1 MIRHRPAGGGHPYL
15 ADPDQRLP
23 TDPVAGEPI
32 ELRATAP
39 ISGGLLAIEL
49 DTGSLRS
56 VVPAEPLG
64 PDVAIARR
72 PGRGRRAW
80 TALLPAQAAG
90 TRLRYAAMARLVS
103 DDIEWLRA
111 DRGPLRVRFALR
123 LGPEARVI
131 GFGERFDVLDQRG
144 RRLDVRVYEQ
154 YKNQGN
160 RTYMPVPFAIVVPGA
175 GAPAWGFHVRTT
187 RRSWYDV
194 GATREDR
201 LSIEVA
207 LDPADLEPT
216 VEVRL
221 YLGTPAD
228 ILRAFLAETGGAAVP
243 PAWVFHPWMSGNEW
257 NTEARIRAEVIR
269 SLELGIPV
277 GVIVIEAWSDEST
290 FVAFR
295 DARYEVHVGGEP
307 HRLADFT
314 FPPDGAWPNPK
325 GLVDW
330 LHANDI
336 RVLLWQVPLLRTRP
350 LLAGQPRADRD
361 LMVARGYGV
370 RQANRRPYRNRG
382 WWFPGA
388 LMPDWTNPDARA
400 WWLERRRYLI
410 EELGIDGF
418 KTDGGEHAW
427 GDALRYADGTRGSE
441 SNNRVPVLAAAAYQ
455 ELLQSAGRDPVTFS
469 RAGFTGA
476 ASVPLHWAG
485 DEDSTWE
492 AFRASITAG
501 LSAGASGIFF
511 WGWDLAGFSGEV
523 PSAELY
529 LRATAM
535 ACFCPVMQYHA
546 EYNHHRLPSND
557 RTPWNIAERTGDPRV
572 IPIFRRFAQVRERI
586 VPYLVEQA
594 TRSVETGRPLMR
606 ALGFEWPDDPQAWD
620 HPYEYLLGDDL
631 LVAPIVETGVTSL
644 EVYLPIGEWVDF
656 WTEERIDGGRTVRRD
671 TPLEVIPVY
680 RAMR

>member
-1 MIRHRPAGGGHPYL
+1 
-15 ADPDQRLP
+15 
-23 TDPVAGEPI
+23 
-32 ELRATAP
+32 
-39 ISGGLLAIEL
+39 
-49 DTGSLRS
+49 
-56 VVPAEPLG
+56 
-64 PDVAIARR
+64 
-72 PGRGRRAW
+72 
-80 TALLPAQAAG
+80 
-90 TRLRYAAMARLVS
+90 
-103 DDIEWLRA
+103 
-111 DRGPLRVRFALR
+111 
-123 LGPEARVI
+123 
-131 GFGERFDVLDQRG
+131 
-144 RRLDVRVYEQ
+144 
-154 YKNQGN
+154 
-160 RTYMPVPFAIVVPGA
+160 
-175 GAPAWGFHVRTT
+175 
-187 RRSWYDV
+187 
-194 GATREDR
+194 
-201 LSIEVA
+201 
-207 LDPADLEPT
+207 
-216 VEVRL
+216 
-221 YLGTPAD
+221 
-228 ILRAFLAETGGAAVP
+228 
-243 PAWVFHPWMSGNEW
+243 
-257 NTEARIRAEVIR
+257 
-269 SLELGIPV
+269 
-277 GVIVIEAWSDEST
+277 
-290 FVAFR
+290 
-295 DARYEVHVGGEP
+295 
-307 HRLADFT
+307 
-314 FPPDGAWPNPK
+314 
-325 GLVDW
+325 
-330 LHANDI
+330 
-336 RVLLWQVPLLRTRP
+336 
-350 LLAGQPRADRD
+350 
-361 LMVARGYGV
+361 
-370 RQANRRPYRNRG
+370 
-382 WWFPGA
+382 
-388 LMPDWTNPDARA
+388 MPDWTNPDARA

-606 ALGFEWPDDPQAWD
+606 ALGFEWPDDLQAWD

-644 EVYLPIGEWVDF
+644 EVYLPIGEWIDF
-656 WTEERIDGGRTVRRD
+656 WTQERIAGGRTVRRD
-671 TPLEVIPVY
+671 APLETIPVY
-680 RAMR
+680 RALR